1 MSLTPSDSSDRSV
14 DDPASLIGSATTP
27 DSRRARRQAAQGPSH
42 RSRNIKIGL
51 LSVLVVVLVLV
62 LGTAGVGLWLRHTL
76 QSNIETIAD
85 PFAALPSRAPVQ
97 TVPEGEEPAVNIL
110 VLGSDSRI
118 SAGDPSQWQAG
129 AQRTDAMMLVQVSG
143 DRQDVSVMSFPRDS
157 WVAIPGHGEAKINA
171 AYSFGGPTLTIQ
183 TVEQLTG
190 VHIDH
195 FVIADFESFKTLT
208 DEIGGVTINLKNDQT
223 IAGEQFSAGAQH
235 LNGEQALAYARE
247 RKHLPRGDFDRVNRQ
262 QAWMRAIVA
271 QTLNN
276 GTLSS
281 PAKLY
286 GFLNAVTSTMAVDS
300 GFTMDEMQSLALSM
314 RGLHSTDIAFM
325 QVPTSGTGT
334 SADGQSVVLLNPDAD
349 EPLYE
354 AFRTDSV
361 HDYLEAHPDAV
372 EQLPSTVS

>member
-1 MSLTPSDSSDRSV
+1 MSLTPSGSPADSSPGD
-14 DDPASLIGSATTP
+14 TTP
-27 DSRRARRQAAQGPSH
+27 DVPGQRPGHHRTRRSASAHGSRRG
-42 RSRNIKIGL
+42 RNIKIGL
-51 LSVLVVVLVLV
+51 ISVLALVLLLV
-62 LGTAGVGLWLRHTL
+62 LGTAGAGLWIRHTL
-76 QSNIETIAD
+76 DSNIETIED
-85 PFAALPSRAPVQ
+85 PFTTIPTRAPQQ

-143 DRQDVSVMSFPRDS
+143 DRRDVSVMSFPRDS
-157 WVAIPGHGEAKINA
+157 WVSIPGHGEAKINA
-171 AYSFGGPTLTIQ
+171 AYSFGGPSLTIQ
-183 TVEQLTG
+183 TMEQLTG

-208 DEIGGVTINLKNDQT
+208 DEIGGVTINLKNAQT
-223 IAGEQFSAGAQH
+223 LAGTSFEAGAQH

-281 PAKLY
+281 PTKLY

-300 GFTMDEMQSLALSM
+300 GFTMDEMQSLALSL
-314 RGLHSTDIAFM
+314 RGLHSGDIAFM

-334 SADGQSVVLLNPDAD
+334 SADGQSIVVLNHEAD
-349 EPLYE
+349 EPVFE

-361 HDYLEAHPDAV
+361 HEYLEQNPDAV
-372 EQLPSTVS
+372 EQLPATVS